1 MSRAGLI
8 LAVLATLSGCGSSDR
23 ESLDNCVSRFKKDL
37 PTIGSKVGKMQFDFT
52 YQLTRSDK
60 TVDEAAAKRARL
72 TTTAGA
78 ANDQM
83 IKKFLGGRVYPSGDY
98 LFASNIV
105 LQRVPG
111 PVADW
116 DTALATGCRN
126 APLGSRLYNVNA
138 FPIAAGSGSS

>member
-1 MSRAGLI
+1 M
-8 LAVLATLSGCGSSDR
+8 
-23 ESLDNCVSRFKKDL
+23 ENCISRFKKNL

-60 TVDEAAAKRARL
+60 TVDEAVAKRARL
-72 TTTAGA
+72 TTTDGA

-83 IKKFLGGRVYPSGDY
+83 IKKFLGGKVYPSGDY

-111 PVADW
+111 PVTDW
-116 DTALATGCRN
+116 DTALTIGCQN
-126 APLGSRLYNVNA
+126 ASPGSWLYNVNA
-138 FPIAAGSGSS
+138 FPIAAGPDSN